1 MFRSKSSIALIDP
14 PSAARQA
21 AQGSLTLVDVREER
35 ERRTT
40 APRSSI
46 AAHPARQPPIPG
58 STSCPVTGRRVRLRR
73 GGRSMTAAKLASRAG
88 IDAWNVT
95 GGMTAWAASG
105 APIISGGR

>member
-40 APRSSI
+40 AP
-46 AAHPARQPPIPG
+46 AAPSLHIPLG
-58 STSCPVTGRRVRLRR
+58 SLPSRLDELPVTGPS
-73 GGRSMTAAKLASRAG
+73 RSSAPPVAAA
-88 IDAWNVT
+88 
-95 GGMTAWAASG
+95 
-105 APIISGGR
+105 